1 LDNLNE
7 DLSDKLLG
15 MLTVEAMT
23 GSIFDGSINA
33 SLLSAAYKI
42 WEENEFD

>member
-7 DLSDKLLG
+7 DLSDKLLR
-15 MLTVEAMT
+15 MLTVEAVT

-33 SLLSAAYKI
+33 SLLNVAYKI
-42 WEENEFD
+42 WEENESD